1 MVNRYGEGD
10 TKTKPVRPTPSRWSL
25 GRKARKCTVD
35 SSLLIKREPQ
45 SYDYGKIGD
54 ATDSDTTSTVSGST
68 KVRSGSEADV
78 DVDYGYGN
86 GAGCADSMIKTIS
99 YSTAFK
105 WSSGCKPRRCS
116 LDMTLHRRHEQ
127 RDDATSHTTA
137 STLSS
142 SKVSEADLQQGRRT
156 RRSSLD
162 SKLMSLP
169 KRSVS
174 VGSSAQRARR
184 GSVDSSVCHPPIRQ
198 GSLGCPLRRG
208 SLDSKVV
215 SPPERNSSFG
225 SSARQARRGS
235 VNSSSAYRPPVCRG
249 SLGRPLRRLSVGTC
263 IRRGSITHNDSMRS
277 LASRESVCGSLHSVH
292 ERLARTGQN
301 HGKLDSEM
309 DDSSS
314 TCGTGDASH
323 LKPNDLDDTIADALS
338 LDDSEQFNAG
348 QPGPF
353 RGTLLVAIP
362 TVINT

>member
-142 SKVSEADLQQGRRT
+142 SKASEADLQQGRRT

-174 VGSSAQRARR
+174 FGSSAQRARR

-249 SLGRPLRRLSVGTC
+249 SLGRPLRRLSVKTLT
-263 IRRGSITHNDSMRS
+263 RRGSIGRDDSSRS
-277 LASRESVCGSLHSVH
+277 LASRGTSVCDSLHGLHGQV
-292 ERLARTGQN
+292 ARNGRSD
-301 HGKLDSEM
+301 GELDNEM
-309 DDSSS
+309 EDSSS
-314 TCGTGDASH
+314 SGTDDASH
-323 LKPNDLDDTIADALS
+323 LKPNELDATGVSHCHRRRIQSSQRRISACSRATWWAASGKTRS
-338 LDDSEQFNAG
+338 L
-348 QPGPF
+348 
-353 RGTLLVAIP
+353 
-362 TVINT
+362 